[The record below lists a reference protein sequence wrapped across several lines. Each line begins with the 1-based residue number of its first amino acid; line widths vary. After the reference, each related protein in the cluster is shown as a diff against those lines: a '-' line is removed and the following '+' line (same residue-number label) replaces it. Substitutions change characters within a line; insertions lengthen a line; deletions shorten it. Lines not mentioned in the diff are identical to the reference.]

1 MRNTRQGLSNRLKT
15 SLLCLATLFLLAL
28 MPTIGWAQ
36 RETRDVSTPKQFSD
50 ALALEGNVTINIT
63 ADFTLNN
70 GHTATKP
77 NANPIDYNSVYLV
90 AAGKKTIKGGYKTIT
105 RGDYQNN
112 SIVLDQG
119 AYLYIEN
126 LTLDGA
132 EKENYASMISVPKT
146 IKKTIN
152 GVQREIA
159 VNARLE
165 MLNCT
170 IKNCRLKTISPTQLD
185 TFTNGQL
192 SGLTNYQYTFAA
204 VSHNGGAGIHFAP
217 GADPSGN
224 ADNKIILTNCVFNG
238 NKTLPC
244 DPNPINLENGAALT
258 LSGQYARGGTI
269 NNCTFTYNEV
279 RYCGGAIWF
288 GPDLQN
294 NSNCQFTFS
303 GTTRVQNNKCENEI
317 NTITSLGGGIAMES
331 GRVVFTGDVTISDNT
346 ADIGGGI
353 CQSEG
358 YLGITTVGNNPSQT
372 IKIEDN
378 TANVVT
384 GSNLNSGD
392 GGGGGIIVKGGET
405 YFTGTETNRIQILR
419 NKAPNGNGGGI
430 YFFRGK
436 PRFTYCNIGS
446 WGNGNYAAKRGGGIY
461 LGNNQNAF
469 YARFTNC
476 NIEHNYTTSN
486 DVDSEGGGVFNAGA
500 LSNNSTNT
508 FTKCN
513 IHHNGY
519 NGSYITKKG
528 GGLYLKGST
537 ELDSCT
543 IRYNKASDD
552 GGGLYMEDNFAKL
565 KNECHVNNNTANQG
579 GGIYYKN
586 GSFENSNYVYDNT
599 ATTYGGGVFVEVLG
613 DRTIDGLVIGSDH
626 EAESRGN
633 KAQQGGGVY
642 TYSQN
647 NTNYRLT
654 IEACKIV
661 HNQKQ
666 SDDSDITSGGGL
678 CMANESVTFAS
689 YSHTVELT
697 GGTLIDHNMAV
708 NGGGVYLT
716 NIGTL
721 TLELTNATLSNN
733 EATTGNGGGIYNN
746 QTVTSEGASYV
757 SINSNKALNGHGGGV
772 YTGATTNLGGNTT
785 FENNTANDGSG
796 GGLYAFSGAT
806 TNFLSG
812 EIRFIGNTAA
822 KKGGGFNNQG
832 TVTQEDGCT
841 LTFDN
846 NSANIDGGGVHH
858 SGESLTLTATFTN
871 NTATT
876 GNGGGI
882 YTEKTCTLTNCTI
895 GEANKPNKAPN
906 GNGGGIYMNGEE
918 LTING
923 GSVSYNTASNNGGG
937 IYLEQ
942 KNTFV
947 NNNCRIQNN
956 VASNNG
962 GGIYVQQKIDGI
974 KQGDYKFSALTVIRP
989 NNDTIGTLDTDW
1001 GNIISTSTG
1010 EDLAVNVFILER
1022 PNGFSSDVGEQIF
1035 YEEGIDDDAYLTV
1048 GVGYTKTTYFQVYCE
1063 KVEGSSEWYSN
1074 GCKFIL
1080 RFKQTDGGVDYYLD
1094 LECGI
1099 TYYDNGNFY
1108 EYMGSLVIPAATNP
1122 LPAIL
1127 TLNGSTVGGEAGGNE
1142 ATNGSGG
1149 GIYIGKDATANLT
1162 GSNVQSNTA
1171 GNFGGGVYI
1180 STYATMEVEGAVKVE
1195 GNTTGREPGTGTGQY
1210 PYLKDSKEDDVCLQT
1225 IRKLSSKGEVITHDM
1240 GKIKLTGSITNSRI
1254 GITEEEIAQYDADLR
1269 NREALG
1275 NYLRQFTIDYGDS
1288 EHGELDMSKLFFSN
1302 DNEFVVIKLDD
1313 DDGDYATSTGKLEV
1327 TLGMPT
1333 IEYWYVAGIVDDN
1346 GDTWGDDGNDGRY
1359 PNRPCRTLTGPDG
1372 VFARGYNPDD
1382 PNHLIFV
1389 VRAISIDEEAKVRT
1403 LDNDIVV
1410 IRYPQGDTYN
1420 KDWFGTSTNVIPN
1433 ASGSREIV
1441 LNRYPGGHKLS
1452 NGENDTDDDGS
1463 VPTPAISSPGPNKG
1477 PIVQM
1482 NAEKAAVLYNI
1493 TLDGLKGCSGVTDPI
1508 YNPNFAAIFK
1518 PTSAAL
1524 AVESTAISKA
1534 KTGIISLSEGCKVQ
1548 NNNNTEGSNNV
1559 GSSGREQRPGGGVYV
1574 AGKLNCINNGF
1585 TFIQENNSKLDGG
1598 GVYVDKDGIA
1608 DMLASA
1614 VLKNHSDQNG
1624 GGIYIANLGKA
1635 KFDGTFI
1642 GNPDDETKGNTA
1654 GGKGGGVY
1662 KLGSLEVK
1670 GNYTNTFVV
1679 GNKAGSPLAQN
1690 NVHIP
1695 ADSDDDDMI
1704 LITGNLGCGSLIGV
1718 TKTKDWSSDDP
1729 DYGIDGEHEYE
1740 NDGNFNEVRTPI
1752 AKANV
1757 ANQSDDWVRDA
1768 DRRRVFFDDT
1778 EHYGVWRLRYNS
1790 TADLCYDENNQ
1801 TITEEYKVYSYD
1813 DYRLYFIETWRSF
1826 ANASGLNLS
1835 GSDYLVSS
1843 PEGLAYLAKQVNSG
1857 TDYYLGKTIVQTKD
1871 FDLKAHYWEPI
1882 GLQYSTC
1889 PYNDGDPYIEEYHP
1903 FSGNYDGQGHLIQNA
1918 FSILPVHGMGLF
1930 GVTGARWYQRND
1942 LHLATQPGSYIKN
1955 TFVINHNFVITC
1967 PNKTYSGGIVG
1978 LCGTDLIDRC
1988 EAHGELNSYEWGDN
2002 DSGDGIRY
2010 VGGLAGYITDVDNQA
2025 SEASITNSFS
2035 VNSFKTGANLDYDDF
2050 KFGGLCGMGF
2060 GKIENCYVKSAYPCT
2075 FGRDNDN
2082 RYGALLYG
2090 NTNTANPVTL
2100 TNCYVIDSDTK
2111 YMVLNGTAV
2120 GMTYCYAPDTDQYKE
2135 YNGGTELGT
2144 STTPNGNF
2152 NYHYSP
2158 TIGAD
2163 QLGYMYADNLVSGGE
2178 FEGKPLFEALTMRAE
2193 VLNGNDAT
2201 TAESAPGYRT
2211 YDRWARPALAY
2222 YVDNN
2227 GTVEIEKP
2235 INGDLPVLMM
2245 NNYSD
2250 GTNGSVGRG
2259 GFTALS
2265 TITEPEV
2272 FGFEGGPE
2280 SHPAY
2285 LIGDGYVLQY
2295 SGPKR
2300 DYSEYNNDPY
2310 YNDSEIDG
2318 MIARS
2323 LPGSLFKGPLDCH
2336 FIYGDVSKAPSLG
2349 ISANR
2354 ISIYEHAA
2362 ITEAGT
2368 LGSFDMTHVSI
2379 TFDNSGTNSAVSTDG
2394 MNYLGAQELKR
2405 DWHLLST
2412 PLLDASTG
2420 FNYYLADGTTNT
2432 NVASGWA
2439 SGDNGLYANN
2449 PWQNGGTAEPG
2460 SHGGTEFKWLGNAD
2474 NNGLK
2479 RYWMTGWT
2487 GSQSVKSGGYVSAE
2501 GFYSW
2506 TDGYFPSTFDA
2517 HLHVFG
2523 QGTINETD
2531 ENPGAT
2537 DNTNA
2542 RYPYGMDFYSWFEPQ
2557 YHYINFKRNGPNH
2570 WYSDEPHVH
2579 LDYTSE
2585 KATNNSGDN
2594 FFDENVNEE
2603 RLLTGKGY
2611 FASIAEKTLLQSSG
2625 QLGGEYTPT
2634 GGDDDGVKVYRV
2646 GVANWGLI
2654 VDEAEV
2660 PIEPVD
2666 PPVRFNNTPLDDNE
2680 KGKTR
2685 SNEVVYYQN
2694 SIFDDLDEKREA
2706 GYLDLTYLHNLKDS
2720 NSNDL
2725 SGLYLVS
2732 YVDYYWANAQVEI
2745 NMNSDFWAY
2754 YYNDNSD
2761 CFVYDVTNM
2770 NPGQDAYFGP
2780 EINYY
2785 DPVADF
2791 VMSLFPN
2798 NGFQPGGNYL
2808 EYVPSYSFTSGN
2820 KEIDL
2825 YQIFDNHSPI
2835 TVTHTTDDNQE
2846 ITGNLYAGK
2855 IADWNCHGWEQDSY
2869 LDEYISY
2876 PLHLFV
2882 VNDPNPSGSKQSETE
2897 TRDYTPFTKEIS
2909 VTHTKDAKLC
2919 NGWNL
2924 VGNPFHAYL
2933 DFETF
2938 QGENN
2943 SIENYY
2949 IVYNAD
2955 GFGDTNNNYGDG
2967 FSYYVAGGS
2976 ENGAYASQYLHPHQG
2991 FFVNVKAPQ
3000 DDKATPPALNFS
3012 EEHTV
3017 LRSAIGTS
3025 GSYRGEER
3033 HAYPLVNLF
3042 LKSDKGCSDV
3052 CVVELNRPEWGG
3064 ATKLRD
3070 MYTGNGLFYAFH
3082 DNKNYAALFAAPDAE
3097 RIPLKFEPKDTA
3109 GDTYTLSW
3117 NTANG
3122 EFSKLILVDNLTGVQ
3137 YDMLRNSSYSFSGKK
3152 GDYYSRFYITF
3163 DVTGIEEE
3171 EEEDDDTTGTA
3182 STSFAFF
3189 DGSEWVVTN
3198 SSHGTAQLDFIDLQ
3212 GRVLHSATLAEGQA
3226 RIGLPDVAKGMY
3238 LLRLNS
3244 NNGTKV
3250 QKIIV
3255 K

>member
-1 MRNTRQGLSNRLKT
+1 
-15 SLLCLATLFLLAL
+15 
-28 MPTIGWAQ
+28 
-36 RETRDVSTPKQFSD
+36 
-50 ALALEGNVTINIT
+50 
-63 ADFTLNN
+63 
-70 GHTATKP
+70 
-77 NANPIDYNSVYLV
+77 
-90 AAGKKTIKGGYKTIT
+90 
-105 RGDYQNN
+105 
-112 SIVLDQG
+112 
-119 AYLYIEN
+119 
-126 LTLDGA
+126 
-132 EKENYASMISVPKT
+132 
-146 IKKTIN
+146 
-152 GVQREIA
+152 
-159 VNARLE
+159 
-165 MLNCT
+165 
-170 IKNCRLKTISPTQLD
+170 
-185 TFTNGQL
+185 
-192 SGLTNYQYTFAA
+192 
-204 VSHNGGAGIHFAP
+204 
-217 GADPSGN
+217 
-224 ADNKIILTNCVFNG
+224 
-238 NKTLPC
+238 
-244 DPNPINLENGAALT
+244 
-258 LSGQYARGGTI
+258 
-269 NNCTFTYNEV
+269 
-279 RYCGGAIWF
+279 
-288 GPDLQN
+288 
-294 NSNCQFTFS
+294 
-303 GTTRVQNNKCENEI
+303 
-317 NTITSLGGGIAMES
+317 
-331 GRVVFTGDVTISDNT
+331 
-346 ADIGGGI
+346 
-353 CQSEG
+353 
-358 YLGITTVGNNPSQT
+358 
-372 IKIEDN
+372 
-378 TANVVT
+378 
-384 GSNLNSGD
+384 
-392 GGGGGIIVKGGET
+392 
-405 YFTGTETNRIQILR
+405 
-419 NKAPNGNGGGI
+419 
-430 YFFRGK
+430 
-436 PRFTYCNIGS
+436 
-446 WGNGNYAAKRGGGIY
+446 
-461 LGNNQNAF
+461 
-469 YARFTNC
+469 
-476 NIEHNYTTSN
+476 
-486 DVDSEGGGVFNAGA
+486 
-500 LSNNSTNT
+500 
-508 FTKCN
+508 
-513 IHHNGY
+513 
-519 NGSYITKKG
+519 
-528 GGLYLKGST
+528 
-537 ELDSCT
+537 
-543 IRYNKASDD
+543 
-552 GGGLYMEDNFAKL
+552 MEDSFAKL

-586 GSFENSNYVYDNT
+586 GSFENTNYVYNNT
-599 ATTYGGGVFVEVLG
+599 ATTYGGGVFVEVSG
-613 DRTIDGLVIGSDH
+613 NRTIDGLVIGSDVP
-626 EAESRGN
+626 AANVAKGN

-642 TYSQN
+642 TYSKSEQN
-647 NTNYRLT
+647 PRLT
-654 IEACKIV
+654 INGCKIV
-661 HNQKQ
+661 YNQKQ
-666 SDDSDITSGGGL
+666 SNDTDTITSGGGL
-678 CMANESVTFAS
+678 CMANENSSIFS
-689 YSHTVELT
+689 HSHTVELT

-716 NIGTL
+716 NVGTL
-721 TLELTNATLSNN
+721 TLKLTNATLSNN
-733 EATTGNGGGIYNN
+733 EAYQGGGIYNN
-746 QTVTSEGASYV
+746 KTVTSEGASYV
-757 SINSNKALNGHGGGV
+757 SINSNKALNDHGGGV
-772 YTGATTNLGGNTT
+772 FVMTGATTNLGGNTT
-785 FENNTANDGSG
+785 FENNRANVGSG

-822 KKGGGFNNQG
+822 KKGGGFSNQG

-846 NSANIDGGGVHH
+846 NSANLDGGGVHH

-882 YTEKTCTLTNCTI
+882 YTAKTCTLTNCTI
-895 GEANKPNKAPN
+895 GEAGKPNKAPN

-923 GSVSYNTASNNGGG
+923 GSVSYNTATNNGGG
-937 IYLEQ
+937 IYLERN
-942 KNTFV
+942 NTFV
-947 NNNCRIQNN
+947 NNNCLIQNN
-956 VASNNG
+956 VATNNG
-962 GGIYVQQKIDGI
+962 GGIYVQGEVAE
-974 KQGDYKFSALTVIRP
+974 GLEPGNYKFSTFTVLGP
-989 NNDTIGTLDTDW
+989 GNDTVCWVKHL
-1001 GNIISTSTG
+1001 GNNNFINNLPEYVEIVHIQHYQYSRYISLF
-1010 EDLAVNVFILER
+1010 EKD
-1022 PNGFSSDVGEQIF
+1022 
-1035 YEEGIDDDAYLTV
+1035 
-1048 GVGYTKTTYFQVYCE
+1048 FQ
-1063 KVEGSSEWYSN
+1063 SSESPSIEYINVPDTELNRFSIDVSLNPWPDNLNWDDGYH
-1074 GCKFIL
+1074 KFIA
-1080 RFKQTDGGVDYYLD
+1080 RFINTSSQYDDYFELGGEVFYDEELQ
-1094 LECGI
+1094 
-1099 TYYDNGNFY
+1099 TYYYYKDP
-1108 EYMGSLVIPAATNP
+1108 EPIAAPTVP
-1122 LPAIL
+1122 PAIL
-1127 TLNGSTVGGEAGGNE
+1127 TLNGSTVGGAGKG
-1142 ATNGSGG
+1142 
-1149 GIYIGKDATANLT
+1149 
-1162 GSNVQSNTA
+1162 NTA

-1180 STYATMEVEGAVKVE
+1180 STNATMEVEGAVKVE

-1210 PYLKDSKEDDVCLQT
+1210 PYLKENQEDDVCLQT
-1225 IRKLSSKGEVITHDM
+1225 IKKLSSKGDVITHDK
-1240 GKIKLTGSITNSRI
+1240 GKIKLNDAITGSWI
-1254 GITEEEIAQYDADLR
+1254 GITEEEIATVTDNTNVRLH
-1269 NREALG
+1269 NEEG
-1275 NYLRQFTIDYGDS
+1275 NYYRQFTIAYGDNHV
-1288 EHGELDMSKLFFSN
+1288 EQEDVRKFFFSN
-1302 DNEFVVIKLDD
+1302 DKVFAVIKLPAH
-1313 DDGDYATSTGKLEV
+1313 GGSYQTSTERLEV
-1327 TLGMPT
+1327 TLGMPE

-1346 GDTWGDDGNDGRY
+1346 GDTWGDDDRNDGRH
-1359 PNRPCRTLTGPDG
+1359 PDEPCRTLTGPRG

-1389 VRAISIDEEAKVRT
+1389 VRSISIDEEAKVRT
-1403 LDNDIVV
+1403 LDNNTVV
-1410 IRYPQGDTYN
+1410 IRYPEGDTYN
-1420 KDWFGTSTNVIPN
+1420 KDWFGTSANVIPN

-1441 LNRYPGGHKLS
+1441 LNRYPGGHELS
-1452 NGENDTDDDGS
+1452 NGENDTHDNAS
-1463 VPTPAISSPGPNKG
+1463 VTPTIPSPGPNKG

-1508 YNPNFAAIFK
+1508 YNQNVAATFS

-1524 AVESTAISKA
+1524 AVDSVAIGRA
-1534 KTGIISLSEGCKVQ
+1534 KTGTISLSEGCKVQ
-1548 NNNNTEGSNNV
+1548 NNNNTKGSNNV
-1559 GSSGREQRPGGGVYV
+1559 NSGREQRPGGGVYV
-1574 AGKLNCINNGF
+1574 AGNLKCIDNGF

-1608 DMLASA
+1608 DMVASA

-1642 GNPDDETKGNTA
+1642 GNPDDETEGNTA
-1654 GGKGGGVY
+1654 DGKGGGVY

-1679 GNKAGSPLAQN
+1679 SNKAGSPLAQN

-1704 LITGNLGCGSLIGV
+1704 LITGNLGCGSSIGV
-1718 TKTKDWSSDDP
+1718 TKTKNWSSDP
-1729 DYGIDGEHEYE
+1729 GYGIDGEHEYE

-1757 ANQSDDWVRDA
+1757 ANQSDKWVRDA

-1790 TADLCYDENNQ
+1790 TADLCINVHDIGN

-1813 DYRLYFIETWRSF
+1813 DYNLYFIETWRSY
-1826 ANASGLNLS
+1826 ANASGLALS

-1889 PYNDGDPYIEEYHP
+1889 PYNDDDPYIEEYHP

-1942 LHLATQPGSYIKN
+1942 FHLATQPGSYIKN

-1967 PNKTYSGGIVG
+1967 PNETYSGGIVG

-2002 DSGDGIRY
+2002 GSGNGLRY

-2035 VNSFKTGANLDYDDF
+2035 VNSFMTGAVLGDNGF
-2050 KFGGLCGMGF
+2050 MFGGLCGKGF

-2075 FGRDNDN
+2075 SGVKAGNK
-2082 RYGALLYG
+2082 YGALLYG
-2090 NTNTANPVTL
+2090 YTNTANPVTL

-2111 YMVLNGTAV
+2111 YMVFNGTSG
-2120 GMTYCYAPDTDQYKE
+2120 GMTYCYAPDTDQYYD
-2135 YNGGTELGT
+2135 YNAGTELGSNT
-2144 STTPNGNF
+2144 NRYYT
-2152 NYHYSP
+2152 P

-2163 QLGYMYADNLVSGGE
+2163 QLGYMYADNFVKGGDYDK
-2178 FEGKPLFEALTMRAE
+2178 KPLFEALTMRAE

-2211 YDRWARPALAY
+2211 YDRWARPALAHY
-2222 YVDNN
+2222 EMFMDISYNDSIGIVR
-2227 GTVEIEKP
+2227 P

-2245 NNYSD
+2245 NNYGD

-2265 TITEPEV
+2265 TVTEPEV
-2272 FGFEGGPE
+2272 PDIEGEPE
-2280 SHPAY
+2280 PHPAY

-2323 LPGSLFKGPLDCH
+2323 RPGPLSTLDCH

-2368 LGSFDMTHVSI
+2368 LGSFGMTHVSI

-2394 MNYLGAQELKR
+2394 INYLGAQELKR

-2487 GSQSVKSGGYVSAE
+2487 GSQSVTSGGYVANLA
-2501 GFYSW
+2501 SW

-2517 HLHVFG
+2517 TLHVFG

-2542 RYPYGMDFYSWFEPQ
+2542 RYPYGMDFYSWYEPQ

-2570 WYSDEPHVH
+2570 WHSDEPHVH

-2585 KATNNSGDN
+2585 KATNNSGDDY
-2594 FFDENVNEE
+2594 FDENVNEE

-2625 QLGGEYTPT
+2625 ALGGEYTPPTPT
-2634 GGDDDGVKVYRV
+2634 GVTAYRV
-2646 GVANWGLI
+2646 GVVNWAPGF
-2654 VDEAEV
+2654 EV
-2660 PIEPVD
+2660 WKGDKTISENKD
-2666 PPVRFNNTPLDDNE
+2666 DIYNIDNE
-2680 KGKTR
+2680 HYHENAIFSKLDVQKENDYFGI
-2685 SNEVVYYQN
+2685 SY
-2694 SIFDDLDEKREA
+2694 FDDLTINSLYNMYN
-2706 GYLDLTYLHNLKDS
+2706 GYFDFSYDGLLVGADQWMISTWHFDDDYTEDDFFTTYSTL
-2720 NSNDL
+2720 NDL
-2725 SGLYLVS
+2725 SDLQQNAATVQVEDPTSIIYGMMALVGDENCISFASSPKYAINNGSTVLYMLSNNENNNPISASHAGNTGYLYGEIINNGKFGDKNSSTLQLYLVT
-2732 YVDYYWANAQVEI
+2732 
-2745 NMNSDFWAY
+2745 
-2754 YYNDNSD
+2754 NDTPS
-2761 CFVYDVTNM
+2761 TKGAPM
-2770 NPGQDAYFGP
+2770 AKSTP
-2780 EINYY
+2780 E
-2785 DPVADF
+2785 
-2791 VMSLFPN
+2791 S
-2798 NGFQPGGNYL
+2798 
-2808 EYVPSYSFTSGN
+2808 
-2820 KEIDL
+2820 
-2825 YQIFDNHSPI
+2825 
-2835 TVTHTTDDNQE
+2835 
-2846 ITGNLYAGK
+2846 
-2855 IADWNCHGWEQDSY
+2855 
-2869 LDEYISY
+2869 
-2876 PLHLFV
+2876 
-2882 VNDPNPSGSKQSETE
+2882 
-2897 TRDYTPFTKEIS
+2897 RDYTPFTKEIS
-2909 VTHTKDAKLC
+2909 VTHTADAKLC

-2955 GFGDTNNNYGDG
+2955 GFGDTDNNYGDG
-2967 FSYYVAGGS
+2967 FSYYVAEGS

-3000 DDKATPPALNFS
+3000 DDKATPLALNFS

-3082 DNKNYAALFAAPDAE
+3082 DNKNYAALFATPDAE

-3198 SSHGTAQLDFIDLQ
+3198 SSHGPAQLDLIDLQ

>member
-1 MRNTRQGLSNRLKT
+1 MQLISPSWLCGRNTRRGPSHRLKT
-15 SLLCLATLFLLAL
+15 NHLCIAALFLLAL
-28 MPTIGWAQ
+28 MPSAGWAQ
-36 RETRDVSTPKQFSD
+36 TQYRNVANAKQFSA
-50 ALALEGNVTINIT
+50 ALALSGTVEITITEG
-63 ADFTLNN
+63 FTLDN
-70 GHTATKP
+70 GHTATPEKP
-77 NANPIDYNSVYLV
+77 YNSVYLV

-105 RGDYQNN
+105 RGDYINN
-112 SIVLDQG
+112 SIVLDKG

-126 LTLDGA
+126 LTLDGD
-132 EKENYASMISVPKT
+132 EKENYASMISVPKM

-152 GVQREIA
+152 GVQTEIA
-159 VNARLE
+159 VNAQLE
-165 MLNCT
+165 MVNCT
-170 IKNCRLKTISPTQLD
+170 IQNCRLKTINQTQVNNFAAQQLAYYG
-185 TFTNGQL
+185 FTNPNAY
-192 SGLTNYQYTFAA
+192 TYTFAA

-217 GADPSGN
+217 GETPSGIAN
-224 ADNKIILTNCVFNG
+224 NKITLTNCVFDSNE
-238 NKTLPC
+238 TLPL
-244 DPNPINLENGAALT
+244 PNISINLESGAALT
-258 LSGQYARGGTI
+258 LAGQYARGGTI
-269 NNCTFTYNEV
+269 TNCTFKNNKT
-279 RYCGGAIWF
+279 RYSGGAIWF
-288 GPDLQN
+288 GEDLQN
-294 NSNCQFTFS
+294 NSNYPFTFS
-303 GTTRVQNNKCENEI
+303 VKTIVENNSCENNI
-317 NTITSLGGGIAMES
+317 DTTSSGGGICME
-331 GRVVFTGDVTISDNT
+331 GGYVVFRDEVTISDNT

-353 CQSEG
+353 SQWG
-358 YLGITTVGNNPSQT
+358 GTLNITTVDNKT
-372 IKIEDN
+372 IRIVDN
-378 TANVVT
+378 TANVAPT

-446 WGNGNYAAKRGGGIY
+446 SGNGNYAAKRGGGIY

-486 DVDSEGGGVFNAGA
+486 DVDSKGGGVFNYGT

-513 IHHNGY
+513 IRYNGENE

-528 GGLYLKGST
+528 GGVYLQGST

-697 GGTLIDHNMAV
+697 GGTLIDHNKAV

-716 NIGTL
+716 NNGTL

-772 YTGATTNLGGNTT
+772 YTSATTNLGGNTT
-785 FENNTANDGSG
+785 FENNRANGSG
-796 GGLYAFSGAT
+796 GGLYTLSGAT
-806 TNFLSG
+806 TSFLSG

-822 KKGGGFNNQG
+822 KKGGGIFNFG
-832 TVTQEDGCT
+832 TVTQEDDCT

-846 NSANIDGGGVHH
+846 NSANLDGGGVYHF
-858 SGESLTLTATFTN
+858 GKPLTLTATFTN

-895 GEANKPNKAPN
+895 GEAGKPNKAPN
-906 GNGGGIYMNGEE
+906 GNGGGIYMNCEE

-923 GSVSYNTASNNGGG
+923 GSVSHNTASNNGGG
-937 IYLEQ
+937 IYLERN
-942 KNTFV
+942 NTFV

-956 VASNNG
+956 VATNNG
-962 GGIYVQQKIDGI
+962 GGIYVQADKAEGLKEGNYSINAFTLLD
-974 KQGDYKFSALTVIRP
+974 LTT
-989 NNDTIGTLDTDW
+989 NDTVGWINRQEGQQSNNLIVDGGHVREVQIW
-1001 GNIISTSTG
+1001 GNNITYYQYPDSWGGHSSQEISVPQISELRNFG
-1010 EDLAVNVFILER
+1010 IYLDLKNMEEPPIWNHGNHKFIAR
-1022 PNGFSSDVGEQIF
+1022 F
-1035 YEEGIDDDAYLTV
+1035 
-1048 GVGYTKTTYFQVYCE
+1048 KR
-1063 KVEGSSEWYSN
+1063 EGSDDYFE
-1074 GCKFIL
+1074 L
-1080 RFKQTDGGVDYYLD
+1080 GGIVDYY
-1094 LECGI
+1094 
-1099 TYYDNGNFY
+1099 YYNNPDDPDDWDNGNYYKY
-1108 EYMGSLVIPAATNP
+1108 EVESAPIAAAP
-1122 LPAIL
+1122 PAIL
-1127 TLNGSTVGGEAGGNE
+1127 TLNGSTVGGAGMG
-1142 ATNGSGG
+1142 
-1149 GIYIGKDATANLT
+1149 
-1162 GSNVQSNTA
+1162 NTA

-1225 IRKLSSKGEVITHDM
+1225 IKKLSSKGEVITHDK
-1240 GKIKLTGSITNSRI
+1240 GKIKLIGSITNSRI

-1275 NYLRQFTIDYGDS
+1275 NYLRQFTIDYGYS
-1288 EHGELDMSKLFFSN
+1288 EHGELDMRKLFFSN

-1327 TLGMPT
+1327 TLGIPGIT
-1333 IEYWYVAGIVDDN
+1333 YWYVAGIVDDDNN
-1346 GDTWGDDGNDGRY
+1346 GNGYRWGNDDNSGLA
-1359 PNRPCRTLTGPDG
+1359 PDEPCRTLTGPNG
-1372 VFARGYNPDD
+1372 VFARGYDPTD
-1382 PNHLIFV
+1382 PNHYIYV
-1389 VRAISIDEEAKVRT
+1389 VRAISIEQEAQVRALGNNT
-1403 LDNDIVV
+1403 VV
-1410 IRYPQGDTYN
+1410 IRYPQGNTYN
-1420 KDWFGTSTNVIPN
+1420 KEWFQNENNIIPN
-1433 ASGSREIV
+1433 DNDVDSHEII
-1441 LNRYPGGHKLS
+1441 LYRYPGGHKLS
-1452 NGENDTDDDGS
+1452 NEVDIDEGGGS
-1463 VPTPAISSPGPNKG
+1463 PGATLQKGPGPNLG

-1482 NAEKAAVLYNI
+1482 NATNNTFLSHI
-1493 TLDGLKGCSGVTDPI
+1493 TLDGLKDISGVSDVIHSQGNVVT
-1508 YNPNFAAIFK
+1508 FK

-1524 AVESTAISKA
+1524 AVDSVAIGRA
-1534 KTGIISLSEGCKVQ
+1534 KTGTLSLSEGCKVQ

-1559 GSSGREQRPGGGVYV
+1559 GSSGREKRPGGGVYV
-1574 AGKLNCINNGF
+1574 AGNLKCINNGF

-1635 KFDGTFI
+1635 KFDGTYI
-1642 GNPDDETKGNTA
+1642 GNPDDETEGNTA
-1654 GGKGGGVY
+1654 DGNGGGVY
-1662 KLGSLEVK
+1662 KLGSLEAQ
-1670 GNYTNTFVV
+1670 GIYTNTFVV

-1695 ADSDDDDMI
+1695 ANSADTSMI
-1704 LITGNLGCGSLIGV
+1704 VITGNLGCGSLIGV

-1729 DYGIDGEHEYE
+1729 GYGIDGEHEYE

-1752 AKANV
+1752 AKANWWNNSG
-1757 ANQSDDWVRDA
+1757 ADDWVRDA

-1790 TADLCYDENNQ
+1790 KADLCYDESNQ
-1801 TITEEYKVYSYD
+1801 TIAEGDKIYSYD

-1967 PNKTYSGGIVG
+1967 PNETYSGGIVG

-2002 DSGDGIRY
+2002 NSGDGIRY

-2075 FGRDNDN
+2075 SGRKADNK
-2082 RYGALLYG
+2082 YGALLYG

-2111 YMVLNGTAV
+2111 YMVLNGTSV
-2120 GMTYCYAPDTDQYKE
+2120 GMTYCYAPDTDQYIE
-2135 YNGGTELGT
+2135 YNEGTPLGT

-2178 FEGKPLFEALTMRAE
+2178 FGGKPLFEALSIGAE
-2193 VLNGNDAT
+2193 TLNGDDEAT
-2201 TAESAPGYRT
+2201 ENTPGYRT

-2222 YVDNN
+2222 YEMFMDISYNDSIGIVR
-2227 GTVEIEKP
+2227 P

-2245 NNYSD
+2245 NNYGD

-2323 LPGSLFKGPLDCH
+2323 LPGPLSTLDCH
-2336 FIYGDVSKAPSLG
+2336 FIYGDVSKAPTKT

-2420 FNYYLADGTTNT
+2420 FNYQGHNSNT
-2432 NVASGWA
+2432 YVSGQDYSA
-2439 SGDNGLYANN
+2439 EGYFNN
-2449 PWQNGGTAEPG
+2449 PWAGGG
-2460 SHGGTEFKWLGNAD
+2460 SATTPGGTEFGWLGGG
-2474 NNGLK
+2474 NN
-2479 RYWMTGWT
+2479 RYWMTGWSS

-2501 GFYSW
+2501 GFGSW

-2517 HLHVFG
+2517 TLHVFG

-2570 WYSDEPHVH
+2570 WHSDTPHDH
-2579 LDYTSE
+2579 LNYTSE
-2585 KATNNSGDN
+2585 KATNNSGDDP
-2594 FFDENVNEE
+2594 FGINVNEE

-2625 QLGGEYTPT
+2625 ALGGEYTPT

-2660 PIEPVD
+2660 PIEPID
-2666 PPVRFNNTPLDDNE
+2666 PPVRFKNTPLDDNE

-2706 GYLDLTYLHNLKDS
+2706 RYLDLTYLHNLKDS

-2732 YVDYYWANAQVEI
+2732 YVHLYGANAQVKI
-2745 NMNSDFWAY
+2745 TMGPNPDFWT
-2754 YYNDNSD
+2754 YYNTNNGD
-2761 CFVYDVTNM
+2761 FVYDVTSM
-2770 NPGQDAYFGP
+2770 DPGQQAYFETG
-2780 EINYY
+2780 INYY

-2855 IADWNCHGWEQDSY
+2855 ITGWNCHGWEQDSY

-2882 VNDPNPSGSKQSETE
+2882 VDDQTSGSKQSEAE
-2897 TRDYTPFTKEIS
+2897 SRDYTPFEKTIS
-2909 VTHTKDAKLC
+2909 VTHTEDAKLC

-2955 GFGDTNNNYGDG
+2955 GFGDTDNNYGDG
-2967 FSYYVAGGS
+2967 FSYYVAEGS

-3012 EEHTV
+3012 EAHTV

-3052 CVVELNRPEWGG
+3052 CVVEINRPEWGG

-3082 DNKNYAALFAAPDAE
+3082 DNKNYAALFATPDAE

-3198 SSHGTAQLDFIDLQ
+3198 SSHGPAQLDFIDLQ
-3212 GRVLHSATLAEGQA
+3212 GRVLHSTTLAEGQA

-3238 LLRLNS
+3238 LMRLNS

>member
-1 MRNTRQGLSNRLKT
+1 MK
-15 SLLCLATLFLLAL
+15 
-28 MPTIGWAQ
+28 
-36 RETRDVSTPKQFSD
+36 
-50 ALALEGNVTINIT
+50 
-63 ADFTLNN
+63 
-70 GHTATKP
+70 
-77 NANPIDYNSVYLV
+77 
-90 AAGKKTIKGGYKTIT
+90 
-105 RGDYQNN
+105 
-112 SIVLDQG
+112 
-119 AYLYIEN
+119 
-126 LTLDGA
+126 
-132 EKENYASMISVPKT
+132 
-146 IKKTIN
+146 
-152 GVQREIA
+152 
-159 VNARLE
+159 
-165 MLNCT
+165 
-170 IKNCRLKTISPTQLD
+170 
-185 TFTNGQL
+185 
-192 SGLTNYQYTFAA
+192 AA
-204 VSHNGGAGIHFAP
+204 VF
-217 GADPSGN
+217 
-224 ADNKIILTNCVFNG
+224 
-238 NKTLPC
+238 
-244 DPNPINLENGAALT
+244 
-258 LSGQYARGGTI
+258 
-269 NNCTFTYNEV
+269 
-279 RYCGGAIWF
+279 
-288 GPDLQN
+288 
-294 NSNCQFTFS
+294 
-303 GTTRVQNNKCENEI
+303 
-317 NTITSLGGGIAMES
+317 
-331 GRVVFTGDVTISDNT
+331 
-346 ADIGGGI
+346 
-353 CQSEG
+353 
-358 YLGITTVGNNPSQT
+358 
-372 IKIEDN
+372 
-378 TANVVT
+378 
-384 GSNLNSGD
+384 
-392 GGGGGIIVKGGET
+392 
-405 YFTGTETNRIQILR
+405 
-419 NKAPNGNGGGI
+419 
-430 YFFRGK
+430 
-436 PRFTYCNIGS
+436 
-446 WGNGNYAAKRGGGIY
+446 
-461 LGNNQNAF
+461 
-469 YARFTNC
+469 
-476 NIEHNYTTSN
+476 
-486 DVDSEGGGVFNAGA
+486 
-500 LSNNSTNT
+500 
-508 FTKCN
+508 
-513 IHHNGY
+513 NGY

-528 GGLYLKGST
+528 GGVYLKGST

-586 GSFENSNYVYDNT
+586 GSFENTNYVYNNT
-599 ATTYGGGVFVEVLG
+599 ATTYGGGVFVEVSA
-613 DRTIDGLVIGSDH
+613 DRTLSGLVIGSDH
-626 EAESRGN
+626 EAEPRGN

-642 TYSQN
+642 TYSEN

-678 CMANESVTFAS
+678 CMANKDAS
-689 YSHTVELT
+689 SSHTVELT
-697 GGTLIDHNMAV
+697 GGTLIDHNKAV

-716 NIGTL
+716 NNGTL

-772 YTGATTNLGGNTT
+772 YTSATTNLGGNTT
-785 FENNTANDGSG
+785 FENNRANGSG
-796 GGLYAFSGAT
+796 GGLYTLSGAT
-806 TNFLSG
+806 TDFLSG

-822 KKGGGFNNQG
+822 KKGGGIFNFG
-832 TVTQEDGCT
+832 TVTQEDDCT

-846 NSANIDGGGVHH
+846 NSANLDGGGVYHF
-858 SGESLTLTATFTN
+858 GKPLTLTATFTN

-895 GEANKPNKAPN
+895 GEAGKPNKAPN

-937 IYLEQ
+937 IYLERN
-942 KNTFV
+942 NTFV

-956 VASNNG
+956 VATNNG
-962 GGIYVQQKIDGI
+962 GGIYVQADKAEGLKEGNYSINAFTLLD
-974 KQGDYKFSALTVIRP
+974 LTT
-989 NNDTIGTLDTDW
+989 NDTVGWINRQEGQQSNNLIVPGGHVREVQIW
-1001 GNIISTSTG
+1001 GNNITYYQYPDSWGGHSSQEIRVPQISELRNFG
-1010 EDLAVNVFILER
+1010 IYLDLKNMEEPPIWNHGNHKFIAR
-1022 PNGFSSDVGEQIF
+1022 F
-1035 YEEGIDDDAYLTV
+1035 
-1048 GVGYTKTTYFQVYCE
+1048 KR
-1063 KVEGSSEWYSN
+1063 EGSDDYFE
-1074 GCKFIL
+1074 L
-1080 RFKQTDGGVDYYLD
+1080 GGIVDYY
-1094 LECGI
+1094 
-1099 TYYDNGNFY
+1099 YYNNPDDPDDWDNGNYYKY
-1108 EYMGSLVIPAATNP
+1108 EVESAPIAAAP
-1122 LPAIL
+1122 PAIL
-1127 TLNGSTVGGEAGGNE
+1127 TLNGSTVGGAGKG
-1142 ATNGSGG
+1142 
-1149 GIYIGKDATANLT
+1149 
-1162 GSNVQSNTA
+1162 NTA

-1225 IRKLSSKGEVITHDM
+1225 IKKLSSKGEVITHDM
-1240 GKIKLTGSITNSRI
+1240 GKIKLIGSITNSRI

-1275 NYLRQFTIDYGDS
+1275 NYLRQFTIYYGDS
-1288 EHGELDMSKLFFSN
+1288 EHGELDMRKLFFSN

-1313 DDGDYATSTGKLEV
+1313 DDGSYQTSTRMLEV
-1327 TLGMPT
+1327 TLGIPGIT
-1333 IEYWYVAGIVDDN
+1333 YWYVAGIVDDN
-1346 GDTWGDDGNDGRY
+1346 GNIWGNDEDNDGTT
-1359 PNRPCRTLTGPDG
+1359 PDKPCRTLTGPNG
-1372 VFARGYNPDD
+1372 VFARGYDPTD
-1382 PNHLIFV
+1382 PNHYIYV
-1389 VRAISIDEEAKVRT
+1389 VRAISIDQEAQVRT
-1403 LDNDIVV
+1403 LNNDTVV
-1410 IRYPQGDTYN
+1410 IRYPQSTQSNTYN
-1420 KDWFGTSTNVIPN
+1420 DVWFKNENNIIPN
-1433 ASGSREIV
+1433 NVGSHEINSHEII
-1441 LNRYPGGHKLS
+1441 LYRYPGGHKLK
-1452 NGENDTDDDGS
+1452 NNNIDAGGGS
-1463 VPTPAISSPGPNKG
+1463 PNAASQTGPGPNLG

-1482 NAEKAAVLYNI
+1482 NATNNTFLSHI
-1493 TLDGLKGCSGVTDPI
+1493 TLDGLKDISGVSDVIHSQGNVVT
-1508 YNPNFAAIFK
+1508 FS

-1524 AVESTAISKA
+1524 AVDSVAIGRA
-1534 KTGIISLSEGCKVQ
+1534 KTGTISLSEGCKVQ

-1559 GSSGREQRPGGGVYV
+1559 NSGREQRPGGGVYV
-1574 AGKLNCINNGF
+1574 AGNLKCIDNGF

-1608 DMLASA
+1608 DMVASA

-1642 GNPDDETKGNTA
+1642 GNPDDETEGNTA
-1654 GGKGGGVY
+1654 DGKGGGVY

-1679 GNKAGSPLAQN
+1679 SNKAGSPLAQN

-1704 LITGNLGCGSLIGV
+1704 LITGDLGCGSLIGV
-1718 TKTKDWSSDDP
+1718 TKTKDWSSDP
-1729 DYGIDGEHEYE
+1729 GYGIDGEHEYE

-1752 AKANV
+1752 ATADWEDLG
-1757 ANQSDDWVRDA
+1757 ADEWVRNA

-1790 TADLCYDENNQ
+1790 TADLCINVHDIGN

-1813 DYRLYFIETWRSF
+1813 DYRLYFIETWRSYAD
-1826 ANASGLNLS
+1826 ANDLS
-1835 GSDYLVSS
+1835 GNGPKLLVTS

-1857 TDYYLGKTIVQTKD
+1857 TDYYPEKTIVQTKD

-1942 LHLATQPGSYIKN
+1942 FHLATQPGSYIKN

-1967 PNKTYSGGIVG
+1967 PNETYSGGIVG

-2002 DSGDGIRY
+2002 GSGNGLRY

-2035 VNSFKTGANLDYDDF
+2035 VNSFMTGAVLGNDDF
-2050 KFGGLCGMGF
+2050 MFGGLCGMGF

-2075 FGRDNDN
+2075 SGVKADNK
-2082 RYGALLYG
+2082 YGALLYG

-2120 GMTYCYAPDTDQYKE
+2120 GMTYCYAPDTDQYIE
-2135 YNGGTELGT
+2135 YNGGTPLGT
-2144 STTPNGNF
+2144 STTTNSKF

-2178 FEGKPLFEALTMRAE
+2178 FGGKPLFEALSIEAE
-2193 VLNGNDAT
+2193 RLNGDAT
-2201 TAESAPGYRT
+2201 ATENTPGYRT

-2222 YVDNN
+2222 YEMFMDISYNDSIGIVR
-2227 GTVEIEKP
+2227 P

-2245 NNYSD
+2245 NNYGD

-2272 FGFEGGPE
+2272 DGIEGGPE
-2280 SHPAY
+2280 PHPAY

-2300 DYSEYNNDPY
+2300 DYSAYDNNPAN
-2310 YNDSEIDG
+2310 NDSEING

-2323 LPGSLFKGPLDCH
+2323 LPGPLSTLDCH

-2368 LGSFDMTHVSI
+2368 LGSFGMTHVSI

-2394 MNYLGAQELKR
+2394 INYLGAQELKR

-2487 GSQSVKSGGYVSAE
+2487 GSQSVTSGGYVANLA
-2501 GFYSW
+2501 SW

-2517 HLHVFG
+2517 NLHVFG

-2570 WYSDEPHVH
+2570 WHSDTPHVH

-2585 KATNNSGDN
+2585 KATNNSGDDY
-2594 FFDENVNEE
+2594 FDENVNEE

-2654 VDEAEV
+2654 VDEAEPE

-2666 PPVRFNNTPLDDNE
+2666 PPVRFKNTPLDDNE

-2706 GYLDLTYLHNLKDS
+2706 RYLDLTYLHNLKDS

-2732 YVDYYWANAQVEI
+2732 YVHLYGANAQVKI
-2745 NMNSDFWAY
+2745 TMGPNPDFWT
-2754 YYNDNSD
+2754 YYNTNNGD
-2761 CFVYDVTNM
+2761 FVYDVTSM
-2770 NPGQDAYFGP
+2770 DPGQEAYFETG
-2780 EINYY
+2780 ILYN

-2855 IADWNCHGWEQDSY
+2855 ITGWNCHGWEQDSY
-2869 LDEYISY
+2869 LDEYSSY

-2882 VNDPNPSGSKQSETE
+2882 VNDPNPSGSKQSEAE
-2897 TRDYTPFTKEIS
+2897 SRDYTPFEKTIS

-2955 GFGDTNNNYGDG
+2955 GFGDTDNNYGDG
-2967 FSYYVAGGS
+2967 FSYYVAEGS

-3082 DNKNYAALFAAPDAE
+3082 DNKNYAALFATPDAE

-3212 GRVLHSATLAEGQA
+3212 GRVLHSTTLAEGQA

-3238 LLRLNS
+3238 LMRLNS

>member
-1 MRNTRQGLSNRLKT
+1 MQ
-15 SLLCLATLFLLAL
+15 
-28 MPTIGWAQ
+28 
-36 RETRDVSTPKQFSD
+36 
-50 ALALEGNVTINIT
+50 
-63 ADFTLNN
+63 
-70 GHTATKP
+70 
-77 NANPIDYNSVYLV
+77 
-90 AAGKKTIKGGYKTIT
+90 
-105 RGDYQNN
+105 
-112 SIVLDQG
+112 
-119 AYLYIEN
+119 
-126 LTLDGA
+126 
-132 EKENYASMISVPKT
+132 
-146 IKKTIN
+146 
-152 GVQREIA
+152 
-159 VNARLE
+159 
-165 MLNCT
+165 
-170 IKNCRLKTISPTQLD
+170 
-185 TFTNGQL
+185 
-192 SGLTNYQYTFAA
+192 
-204 VSHNGGAGIHFAP
+204 
-217 GADPSGN
+217 
-224 ADNKIILTNCVFNG
+224 
-238 NKTLPC
+238 
-244 DPNPINLENGAALT
+244 
-258 LSGQYARGGTI
+258 
-269 NNCTFTYNEV
+269 
-279 RYCGGAIWF
+279 
-288 GPDLQN
+288 
-294 NSNCQFTFS
+294 
-303 GTTRVQNNKCENEI
+303 
-317 NTITSLGGGIAMES
+317 S
-331 GRVVFTGDVTISDNT
+331 GRVVFTEDVTISGNT

-353 CQSEG
+353 CQWGG

-384 GSNLNSGD
+384 GSNLNSGE

-446 WGNGNYAAKRGGGIY
+446 SGNGNYAAKRGGGIY

-476 NIEHNYTTSN
+476 NIEHNYTTGN

-528 GGLYLKGST
+528 GGVYLKGST

-586 GSFENSNYVYDNT
+586 GSFENTNYVYDNT
-599 ATTYGGGVFVEVLG
+599 ATTYGGGVFVEVSA
-613 DRTIDGLVIGSDH
+613 DRTLSGLVIGTNDE
-626 EAESRGN
+626 EAEGIGN

-642 TYSQN
+642 TYSEN

-661 HNQKQ
+661 YNQKQ

-678 CMANESVTFAS
+678 CMANKDAS
-689 YSHTVELT
+689 SSHTVELT
-697 GGTLIDHNMAV
+697 GGTLIDHNKAV

-716 NIGTL
+716 ALHTL
-721 TLELTNATLSNN
+721 TLKLTNTTLSNN
-733 EATTGNGGGIYNN
+733 NATGNGGGIYNSTKN
-746 QTVTSEGASYV
+746 TVTSEGATDVNITRNVAEHGGGVYIDKETT
-757 SINSNKALNGHGGGV
+757 SIAGGIANLGGNTTLNFNEALDGHGGGV
-772 YTGATTNLGGNTT
+772 FVMTGATANLGGNTT
-785 FENNTANDGSG
+785 FENNRANGSG
-796 GGLYAFSGAT
+796 GGLYTLSGAT

-822 KKGGGFNNQG
+822 KKGGGIFNFG
-832 TVTQEDGCT
+832 TVTQEDDCT
-841 LTFDN
+841 LVFDH
-846 NSANIDGGGVHH
+846 NSANLDGGGVYHF
-858 SGESLTLTATFTN
+858 GKPLTLTATFTN

-882 YTEKTCTLTNCTI
+882 YTEKTCTLNNCTI
-895 GEANKPNKAPN
+895 GEAGKPNKAPN
-906 GNGGGIYMNGEE
+906 GNGGGIYMNCEE

-937 IYLEQ
+937 IYLERN
-942 KNTFV
+942 NTFV

-956 VASNNG
+956 VATNNG
-962 GGIYVQQKIDGI
+962 GGIYVQADKAEGLKEGSYSINAFTILD
-974 KQGDYKFSALTVIRP
+974 LTT
-989 NNDTIGTLDTDW
+989 NDTVGWINRQEGQQSNNLIVPGGHVREVQIW
-1001 GNIISTSTG
+1001 GNNITYYQYPDSWGGHSSQEIRVPQISELRNFG
-1010 EDLAVNVFILER
+1010 IYLDLKNMEEPPIWNHGNHKFIAR
-1022 PNGFSSDVGEQIF
+1022 F
-1035 YEEGIDDDAYLTV
+1035 
-1048 GVGYTKTTYFQVYCE
+1048 KR
-1063 KVEGSSEWYSN
+1063 EGSDDYFE
-1074 GCKFIL
+1074 L
-1080 RFKQTDGGVDYYLD
+1080 GGIVDYY
-1094 LECGI
+1094 
-1099 TYYDNGNFY
+1099 YYNNPDDPDDWDNGNYYKY
-1108 EYMGSLVIPAATNP
+1108 EVESAPIAAAP
-1122 LPAIL
+1122 PAIL
-1127 TLNGSTVGGEAGGNE
+1127 TLNGSTVGGAGMG
-1142 ATNGSGG
+1142 
-1149 GIYIGKDATANLT
+1149 
-1162 GSNVQSNTA
+1162 NTA

-1195 GNTTGREPGTGTGQY
+1195 GNTTRREPGTGTGQY

-1225 IRKLSSKGEVITHDM
+1225 IRKLSSKGEVITHDK
-1240 GKIKLTGSITNSRI
+1240 GKIKLIGSITNSRI

-1288 EHGELDMSKLFFSN
+1288 EHGELDMRKLFFSN

-1313 DDGDYATSTGKLEV
+1313 DDGSYQTSTRMLEV
-1327 TLGMPT
+1327 TLGIPGIT
-1333 IEYWYVAGIVDDN
+1333 YWYVAGIVDDN
-1346 GDTWGDDGNDGRY
+1346 GNIWGNDEDNDGTT
-1359 PNRPCRTLTGPDG
+1359 PDKPCRTLTGPNG
-1372 VFARGYNPDD
+1372 VFARGYDPTD
-1382 PNHLIFV
+1382 PNHYIYV
-1389 VRAISIDEEAKVRT
+1389 VRAISIDQEAQVRT
-1403 LDNDIVV
+1403 LNNDTVV
-1410 IRYPQGDTYN
+1410 IRYPQSTQSNTYN
-1420 KDWFGTSTNVIPN
+1420 DVWFKNENNIIPN
-1433 ASGSREIV
+1433 NVGSHEINSHEII
-1441 LNRYPGGHKLS
+1441 LYRYPGGHKLK
-1452 NGENDTDDDGS
+1452 NNNIDAGGGS
-1463 VPTPAISSPGPNKG
+1463 PNAASQTGPGPNLG

-1482 NAEKAAVLYNI
+1482 NATNNTFLSHI
-1493 TLDGLKGCSGVTDPI
+1493 TLDGLKDISGVSDVIHSQGNVVT
-1508 YNPNFAAIFK
+1508 FK

-1524 AVESTAISKA
+1524 AVDSVAIGRA
-1534 KTGIISLSEGCKVQ
+1534 KTGALSLSEGCKVQ
-1548 NNNNTEGSNNV
+1548 GNNNTDGSNNV
-1559 GSSGREQRPGGGVYV
+1559 NSGREKRPGGGVYV

-1642 GNPDDETKGNTA
+1642 GNPDDETEGNTA
-1654 GGKGGGVY
+1654 GGNGGGVY

-1670 GNYTNTFVV
+1670 GIYTNTFVV

-1695 ADSDDDDMI
+1695 ADSDDENMI
-1704 LITGNLGCGSLIGV
+1704 LITGDLGCGSLIGA

-1729 DYGIDGEHEYE
+1729 GYGIDGEHEYE

-1757 ANQSDDWVRDA
+1757 TNQSHVWVRDA
-1768 DRRRVFFDDT
+1768 DQRRVFFDDT
-1778 EHYGVWRLRYNS
+1778 EHYGVWRLRYNYK
-1790 TADLCYDENNQ
+1790 ANDQLCLGALDLQGYIDDLSDAE
-1801 TITEEYKVYSYD
+1801 KDYSYD

-1826 ANASGLNLS
+1826 ANASGLDLS

-1889 PYNDGDPYIEEYHP
+1889 PYNEGDPYIEEYHP

-1918 FSILPVHGMGLF
+1918 FSILPVHGLGLF

-2075 FGRDNDN
+2075 SGVKAGNK
-2082 RYGALLYG
+2082 YGALLYG

-2120 GMTYCYAPDTDQYKE
+2120 GMTYCYAPDTDQY
-2135 YNGGTELGT
+2135 YYAGAGTNANSELGT
-2144 STTPNGNF
+2144 GT
-2152 NYHYSP
+2152 NYYYTP

-2163 QLGYMYADNLVSGGE
+2163 QLGYMYADNLVISSDDFG
-2178 FEGKPLFEALTMRAE
+2178 GKPLFEALTMRAE

-2222 YVDNN
+2222 YEMFMDISYNDSIGIVR
-2227 GTVEIEKP
+2227 P

-2245 NNYSD
+2245 NNYGD

-2272 FGFEGGPE
+2272 PDIEGEPE
-2280 SHPAY
+2280 PHPAY

-2300 DYSEYNNDPY
+2300 DYSEYNNNPAN
-2310 YNDSEIDG
+2310 NDSEING
-2318 MIARS
+2318 MIERS
-2323 LPGSLFKGPLDCH
+2323 HTGSLSNNSSLDCH

-2368 LGSFDMTHVSI
+2368 LGSFGMTHVSI

-2420 FNYYLADGTTNT
+2420 FNYQGHNSNT
-2432 NVASGWA
+2432 YVSGQDYSA
-2439 SGDNGLYANN
+2439 EGYFNN
-2449 PWQNGGTAEPG
+2449 PWAGGG
-2460 SHGGTEFKWLGNAD
+2460 SATTPGGTEFGWLGGG
-2474 NNGLK
+2474 NN
-2479 RYWMTGWT
+2479 RYWMTGWSS
-2487 GSQSVKSGGYVSAE
+2487 GSQSVKLGGYVSAE
-2501 GFYSW
+2501 GFGSW

-2517 HLHVFG
+2517 KLHVFG

-2542 RYPYGMDFYSWFEPQ
+2542 RYPYGMDFYSWYEPQ

-2570 WYSDEPHVH
+2570 WHSDKPHVH

-2634 GGDDDGVKVYRV
+2634 GGDDDGIKVYRV
-2646 GVANWGLI
+2646 GIINFGYQPPGKKESWGKGLQS
-2654 VDEAEV
+2654 DKSSAG
-2660 PIEPVD
+2660 PVVNYVESD
-2666 PPVRFNNTPLDDNE
+2666 VF
-2680 KGKTR
+2680 
-2685 SNEVVYYQN
+2685 
-2694 SIFDDLDEKREA
+2694 SIFDGQYQNYAYDQYGPYYGGVTYFEDLTIMDEITYYGNSYSNTDVSGCWHYKFWDHCAKWDCDEGFLTAFEAGTWTAEISGYDEKAMTVFEGLKIE
-2706 GYLDLTYLHNLKDS
+2706 GYKDS
-2720 NSNDL
+2720 EPSYTCESNSGRNITLYKWYYNGDL
-2725 SGLYLVS
+2725 IDCQHAGQTGVLYVG
-2732 YVDYYWANAQVEI
+2732 VFEGWANYAV
-2745 NMNSDFWAY
+2745 
-2754 YYNDNSD
+2754 DN
-2761 CFVYDVTNM
+2761 
-2770 NPGQDAYFGP
+2770 
-2780 EINYY
+2780 
-2785 DPVADF
+2785 
-2791 VMSLFPN
+2791 
-2798 NGFQPGGNYL
+2798 
-2808 EYVPSYSFTSGN
+2808 
-2820 KEIDL
+2820 
-2825 YQIFDNHSPI
+2825 
-2835 TVTHTTDDNQE
+2835 
-2846 ITGNLYAGK
+2846 
-2855 IADWNCHGWEQDSY
+2855 
-2869 LDEYISY
+2869 DEYA
-2876 PLHLFV
+2876 PLQLFMV
-2882 VNDPNPSGSKQSETE
+2882 VEPSSKDAPMAKSEAE
-2897 TRDYTPFTKEIS
+2897 SRAYEPFTKEIS
-2909 VTHTKDAKLC
+2909 VTHTEDAKLC

-2938 QGENN
+2938 QGNNN

-2955 GFGDTNNNYGDG
+2955 GFGDTDNNYGDG
-2967 FSYYVAGGS
+2967 FSYYVAEGS

-3033 HAYPLVNLF
+3033 HTYPLVNLF

-3097 RIPLKFEPKDTA
+3097 RIPLKFEPKDEA

-3122 EFSKLILVDNLTGVQ
+3122 EFNKLILVDNLTGVQ

-3152 GDYYSRFYITF
+3152 GDYWSRFYITF

-3171 EEEDDDTTGTA
+3171 EEEDDDTTDTA

-3198 SSHGTAQLDFIDLQ
+3198 SSHGTAQLDLIDLQ

-3238 LLRLNS
+3238 LMRLNS

>member
-1 MRNTRQGLSNRLKT
+1 MQHFSLFRPAMRNTRQGLSNRLKT
-15 SLLCLATLFLLAL
+15 NLLCLAALFLFGLA
-28 MPTIGWAQ
+28 PRAGWAQ
-36 RETRDVSTPKQFSD
+36 TRVAVSTPQEFSA
-50 ALALEGNVTINIT
+50 ALASPGTVEITIT
-63 ADFTLNN
+63 QGFTLDN
-70 GHTATKP
+70 GHIATSSSQSKP
-77 NANPIDYNSVYLV
+77 YNSVYLV

-105 RGDYQNN
+105 RGNYKNN
-112 SIVLDQG
+112 SIVLDKG

-126 LTLDGA
+126 LTFDGMGV
-132 EKENYASMISVPKT
+132 ENYASMISVPKT
-146 IKKTIN
+146 IKKMIN
-152 GVQREIA
+152 GVQSEIA

-170 IKNCRLKTISPTQLD
+170 IKNCRLKTISPTQVD
-185 TFTNGQL
+185 SFTAQQL
-192 SGLTNYQYTFAA
+192 AASGLTNAYTYTFAA

-217 GADPSGN
+217 GADPSGIAN
-224 ADNKIILTNCVFNG
+224 NKITLTNCVFNG

-384 GSNLNSGD
+384 GSNLNSGE

-405 YFTGTETNRIQILR
+405 YFTGTETNRIKIIG

-436 PRFTYCNIGS
+436 SDFTYCNIGS
-446 WGNGNYAAKRGGGIY
+446 SDKGNYAAKRGGGIY
-461 LGNNQNAF
+461 LANTENAYLASF
-469 YARFTNC
+469 KNC
-476 NIEHNYTTSN
+476 DIEYNYTTGNNEASQ
-486 DVDSEGGGVFNAGA
+486 GGGVFNYGG
-500 LSNNSTNT
+500 LSNNYANT
-508 FTKCN
+508 FKDCN
-513 IHHNGY
+513 IRHNGY

-528 GGLYLKGST
+528 GGVYLQGST

-565 KNECHVNNNTANQG
+565 SNGCHVNNNTANQG

-586 GSFENSNYVYDNT
+586 GSFENTNYVYNNT

-626 EAESRGN
+626 EAEPRGN

-772 YTGATTNLGGNTT
+772 YVMTGATTNLGGNTT
-785 FENNTANDGSG
+785 FENNTANNVSG
-796 GGLYAFSGAT
+796 GGLYALSGAT

-812 EIRFIGNTAA
+812 EIRFIGNTATGN
-822 KKGGGFNNQG
+822 GGGIFNAG

-841 LTFDN
+841 LTFDHN
-846 NSANIDGGGVHH
+846 IANKDGGGVYHQ
-858 SGESLTLTATFTN
+858 GTPLTLTNAIFKNNEATM
-871 NTATT
+871 
-876 GNGGGI
+876 
-882 YTEKTCTLTNCTI
+882 
-895 GEANKPNKAPN
+895 
-906 GNGGGIYMNGEE
+906 NGGGIYMNGEE
-918 LTING
+918 LTIQG

-947 NNNCRIQNN
+947 NNNCLIQKN
-956 VASNNG
+956 VATNNG
-962 GGIYVQQKIDGI
+962 GGIYIREGKSGVEQPGV
-974 KQGDYKFSALTVIRP
+974 YKFSALTVIRP
-989 NNDTIGTLDTDW
+989 NNDTIGTLQISSGDIITITSPGEVLAEYVEIYADVFQNGNYVEFYSAEYGISDYELPVRAEADW
-1001 GNIISTSTG
+1001 YG
-1010 EDLAVNVFILER
+1010 
-1022 PNGFSSDVGEQIF
+1022 
-1035 YEEGIDDDAYLTV
+1035 
-1048 GVGYTKTTYFQVYCE
+1048 FQVYAGKPE
-1063 KVEGSSEWYSN
+1063 STESIE

-1080 RFKQTDGGVDYYLD
+1080 RFKQDDYYLD
-1094 LECGI
+1094 LECDISIGVD
-1099 TYYDNGNFY
+1099 TQGDYYYFEGQL
-1108 EYMGSLVIPAATNP
+1108 EVPGTAAPPTT
-1122 LPAIL
+1122 L
-1127 TLNGSTVGGEAGGNE
+1127 TLNGSTVGGAGMG
-1142 ATNGSGG
+1142 
-1149 GIYIGKDATANLT
+1149 
-1162 GSNVQSNTA
+1162 NTA

-1180 STYATMEVEGAVKVE
+1180 STNAIMEVEGAVKVE

-1210 PYLKDSKEDDVCLQT
+1210 PYLKENKEDDVCLQT
-1225 IRKLSSKGEVITHDM
+1225 IKKLSSKEVITHDK
-1240 GKIKLTGSITNSRI
+1240 GKIKLTGDITGSKI
-1254 GITEEEIAQYDADLR
+1254 GITEEEIATVTDNTNVRLH
-1269 NREALG
+1269 NEEG
-1275 NYLRQFTIDYGDS
+1275 NYYRQFTIAYGESHVEQEDVR
-1288 EHGELDMSKLFFSN
+1288 KFFFSN
-1302 DNEFVVIKLDD
+1302 DKVFAVIKLPADNST
-1313 DDGDYATSTGKLEV
+1313 YQTSTGELEV

-1346 GDTWGDDGNDGRY
+1346 GKTWGDDAINDGRH
-1359 PNRPCRTLTGPDG
+1359 PDRPCRTLTGPRG

-1389 VRAISIDEEAKVRT
+1389 VRSISIDEEAKVRT
-1403 LDNDIVV
+1403 LDNNTVV
-1410 IRYPQGDTYN
+1410 IRYPEGDTYN
-1420 KDWFGTSTNVIPN
+1420 KDWFGTSANVIPN

-1441 LNRYPGGHKLS
+1441 LNRYPGGHELS
-1452 NGENDTDDDGS
+1452 NGENDTHDNAS
-1463 VPTPAISSPGPNKG
+1463 VTPTIPSPGPNKG

-1508 YNPNFAAIFK
+1508 YNQNVAATFS

-1524 AVESTAISKA
+1524 AVDSVAIGRA
-1534 KTGIISLSEGCKVQ
+1534 KTGTLSLSEGCKVQ
-1548 NNNNTEGSNNV
+1548 GNNNTDGSNNV
-1559 GSSGREQRPGGGVYV
+1559 NSGREKRPGGGVYV

-1642 GNPDDETKGNTA
+1642 GNPDDETEGNTA
-1654 GGKGGGVY
+1654 DGKGGGVY
-1662 KLGSLEVK
+1662 KLGSLEAK

-1695 ADSDDDDMI
+1695 ADSDDENMI

-1729 DYGIDGEHEYE
+1729 DYGIDGEHTYQ

-1752 AKANV
+1752 AKANWESSG
-1757 ANQSDDWVRDA
+1757 ADGWVRNA

-1778 EHYGVWRLRYNS
+1778 EHYGVWRLRYNYK
-1790 TADLCYDENNQ
+1790 ANDQLCLGALDLQGYIDGLSDAEK
-1801 TITEEYKVYSYD
+1801 EYSYD
-1813 DYRLYFIETWRSF
+1813 DYRLYFIETWRSY
-1826 ANASGLNLS
+1826 ANAGGLALS

-1882 GLQYSTC
+1882 GLQFTSCNADDNNYTGE
-1889 PYNDGDPYIEEYHP
+1889 DYHP

-1918 FSILPVHGMGLF
+1918 ISILPVRGMGLF
-1930 GVTGARWYQRND
+1930 GVTGTKGNSG
-1942 LHLATQPGSYIKN
+1942 LATQPGSYIKN

-1967 PNKTYSGGIVG
+1967 PNETYSGGIVG

-2002 DSGDGIRY
+2002 GSGNGLRY

-2035 VNSFKTGANLDYDDF
+2035 VNSFMTGAVLGNNGF
-2050 KFGGLCGMGF
+2050 MFGGLCGMGF
-2060 GKIENCYVKSAYPCT
+2060 GKIENCYVKSAYPCSPP
-2075 FGRDNDN
+2075 GRGWDIPV
-2082 RYGALLYG
+2082 GALLYG
-2090 NTNTANPVTL
+2090 NTNTDHTVTL

-2111 YMVLNGTAV
+2111 YMVFNGTAV
-2120 GMTYCYAPDTDQYKE
+2120 GMTYCYAPDTDQNQYVE
-2135 YNGGTELGT
+2135 FNATTPTPLGT
-2144 STTPNGNF
+2144 TTIDNGKG

-2163 QLGYMYADNLVSGGE
+2163 QLGYMYADNFVKGGNYDK
-2178 FEGKPLFEALTMRAE
+2178 KPLFEALTMRAE

-2222 YVDNN
+2222 YEMFMDISYNDSIGIVR
-2227 GTVEIEKP
+2227 P

-2245 NNYSD
+2245 NNYGD

-2272 FGFEGGPE
+2272 DGIEGGPE
-2280 SHPAY
+2280 PHPAY

-2300 DYSEYNNDPY
+2300 DYSAYDNNPAN
-2310 YNDSEIDG
+2310 NDSEING
-2318 MIARS
+2318 MIERS
-2323 LPGSLFKGPLDCH
+2323 HTGSLSNNSSLDCH

-2362 ITEAGT
+2362 ITQAGT

-2412 PLLDASTG
+2412 PLLKASTG

-2432 NVASGWA
+2432 NVASGWD
-2439 SGDNGLYANN
+2439 SGDNGDYANN

-2506 TDGYFPSTFDA
+2506 TDGYFPSTFDTT
-2517 HLHVFG
+2517 LHVFG

-2570 WYSDEPHVH
+2570 WHSDEPHVH

-2625 QLGGEYTPT
+2625 ALGGNTPTTPT

-2855 IADWNCHGWEQDSY
+2855 ITGWNCHGWEPDLNSDYPY
-2869 LDEYISY
+2869 LDSDNSY

-2909 VTHTKDAKLC
+2909 VTHTEDAKLC

-2955 GFGDTNNNYGDG
+2955 GFGYTDNNYGDG

-2991 FFVNVKAPQ
+2991 FFVNVKAQ
-3000 DDKATPPALNFS
+3000 QNDKATPPALNFS

-3082 DNKNYAALFAAPDAE
+3082 DNKNYAALFATPDAE

-3122 EFSKLILVDNLTGVQ
+3122 EFNKLILVDNLTGVQ

-3238 LLRLNS
+3238 LMRLNS

>member
-1 MRNTRQGLSNRLKT
+1 MQHFSLFRPAMRNTRQGLSNRLKT
-15 SLLCLATLFLLAL
+15 NLLCLAALFLFGLA
-28 MPTIGWAQ
+28 PRAGWAQ
-36 RETRDVSTPKQFSD
+36 TRVAVSTPQEFSA
-50 ALALEGNVTINIT
+50 ALASSGTVEITITEG
-63 ADFTLNN
+63 FTLDN
-70 GHTATKP
+70 GHTATPTKL
-77 NANPIDYNSVYLV
+77 YNSVYLV
-90 AAGKKTIKGGYKTIT
+90 AEGKKTIKGNNKTIT
-105 RGDYQNN
+105 RGNYQNN
-112 SIVLDQG
+112 SIVLDKG
-119 AYLYIEN
+119 AWLVIEN

-132 EKENYASMISVPKT
+132 GKENYASMISVPKT
-146 IKKTIN
+146 IKKMEN

-224 ADNKIILTNCVFNG
+224 ADNKIILTNCVFNE

-244 DPNPINLENGAALT
+244 DPNPIDLENGAALT

-372 IKIEDN
+372 IKIVDN
-378 TANVVT
+378 TANVAPT

-446 WGNGNYAAKRGGGIY
+446 SGNGNYAAKRGGGIY

-476 NIEHNYTTSN
+476 NIEYNYTTSN
-486 DVDSEGGGVFNAGA
+486 DVDSKGGGVFNYGT

-513 IHHNGY
+513 IRY
-519 NGSYITKKG
+519 NGENGTYKTKKG
-528 GGLYLKGST
+528 GGLYLQGST

-586 GSFENSNYVYDNT
+586 GSFENTNYVYNNT
-599 ATTYGGGVFVEVLG
+599 ATTYGGGVFVEVSA
-613 DRTIDGLVIGSDH
+613 DRTLSGLVIGSDH
-626 EAESRGN
+626 EAEPRGN

-772 YTGATTNLGGNTT
+772 YVMTGATTNLGGNTT
-785 FENNTANDGSG
+785 FENNTANNVSG
-796 GGLYAFSGAT
+796 GGLYALSGAT

-812 EIRFIGNTAA
+812 EIRFIGNTATGN
-822 KKGGGFNNQG
+822 GGGIFNAG

-841 LTFDN
+841 LTFDHN
-846 NSANIDGGGVHH
+846 IANKDGGGVYHQ
-858 SGESLTLTATFTN
+858 GTPLTLTNAIFKNNEATM
-871 NTATT
+871 
-876 GNGGGI
+876 
-882 YTEKTCTLTNCTI
+882 
-895 GEANKPNKAPN
+895 
-906 GNGGGIYMNGEE
+906 NGGGIYMNGEE

-923 GSVSYNTASNNGGG
+923 GSVSHNTASNNGGG

-947 NNNCRIQNN
+947 NNNCLIQKN
-956 VASNNG
+956 VATNNG
-962 GGIYVQQKIDGI
+962 GGIYIREGKSGVEHG
-974 KQGDYKFSALTVIRP
+974 GMYRFSALTVIRP
-989 NNDTIGTLDTDW
+989 NNDTIGTLD
-1001 GNIISTSTG
+1001 IISGDIITSTG
-1010 EDLAVNVFILER
+1010 GVLAEYVQIYADVNGNHV
-1022 PNGFSSDVGEQIF
+1022 DF
-1035 YEEGIDDDAYLTV
+1035 YSECEISVYELPVREEADWYD
-1048 GVGYTKTTYFQVYCE
+1048 FQVYAGKPE
-1063 KVEGSSEWYSN
+1063 STESIE

-1080 RFKQTDGGVDYYLD
+1080 RFKLDDYYLD
-1094 LECGI
+1094 LECDISIDEDDQG
-1099 TYYDNGNFY
+1099 GFY
-1108 EYMGSLVIPAATNP
+1108 VFEGPLEVPGTAAPPT
-1122 LPAIL
+1122 IL
-1127 TLNGSTVGGEAGGNE
+1127 TLNGSTVGGAGKG
-1142 ATNGSGG
+1142 
-1149 GIYIGKDATANLT
+1149 
-1162 GSNVQSNTA
+1162 NTA

-1180 STYATMEVEGAVKVE
+1180 STNAIMEVEGAVKVE

-1210 PYLKDSKEDDVCLQT
+1210 PYLKENKEDDVCLQT
-1225 IRKLSSKGEVITHDM
+1225 IKKLSSKGDVITHDK
-1240 GKIKLTGSITNSRI
+1240 GKIKLTGDITGSWI
-1254 GITEEEIAQYDADLR
+1254 GITEEEIATVTDNTNVRLH
-1269 NREALG
+1269 NEEG
-1275 NYLRQFTIDYGDS
+1275 NYYRQFTIAYGESHVEQEDVR
-1288 EHGELDMSKLFFSN
+1288 KFFFSN
-1302 DNEFVVIKLDD
+1302 DKVFAVIKLPAH
-1313 DDGDYATSTGKLEV
+1313 GGSYQTSTERLEV
-1327 TLGMPT
+1327 TLGMPE

-1346 GDTWGDDGNDGRY
+1346 GDKWGDDDRNDGRH
-1359 PNRPCRTLTGPDG
+1359 PDEPCRTLTGPRG

-1389 VRAISIDEEAKVRT
+1389 VRSISIDEEAKVRT
-1403 LDNDIVV
+1403 LDNNTVV
-1410 IRYPQGDTYN
+1410 IRYPEGDTYN
-1420 KDWFGTSTNVIPN
+1420 KDWFGTSANVIPN

-1441 LNRYPGGHKLS
+1441 LNRYPGGHELS
-1452 NGENDTDDDGS
+1452 NGENDTHDNAS
-1463 VPTPAISSPGPNKG
+1463 VTPTIPSPGPNKG

-1482 NAEKAAVLYNI
+1482 NAAKETVLYNI
-1493 TLDGLKGCSGVTDPI
+1493 TLDGLKDISGVTDPI
-1508 YNPNFAAIFK
+1508 YNQNVAATFS

-1524 AVESTAISKA
+1524 AVDSVAIGRA
-1534 KTGIISLSEGCKVQ
+1534 KTGTISLSEGCKVQ
-1548 NNNNTEGSNNV
+1548 NNNNTKGSNNV
-1559 GSSGREQRPGGGVYV
+1559 NSGREQRPGGGVYV
-1574 AGKLNCINNGF
+1574 AGNLKCIDNGF

-1608 DMLASA
+1608 DMVASA

-1642 GNPDDETKGNTA
+1642 GNPEDETAGNTA
-1654 GGKGGGVY
+1654 GGNGGGVY

-1670 GNYTNTFVV
+1670 GNYANTFVV

-1704 LITGNLGCGSLIGV
+1704 LITGNLGCGSSIGV
-1718 TKTKDWSSDDP
+1718 TKTKNWSSDDP

-1752 AKANV
+1752 AKANWESSG
-1757 ANQSDDWVRDA
+1757 ADGWVRNA

-1778 EHYGVWRLRYNS
+1778 DHYGVWRLRYNS
-1790 TADLCYDENNQ
+1790 TADLCINVHDIGS

-1889 PYNDGDPYIEEYHP
+1889 PYNDDDPYIEEYHP

-1942 LHLATQPGSYIKN
+1942 FHLATQPGSYIKN

-2002 DSGDGIRY
+2002 NSGDGIRY

-2075 FGRDNDN
+2075 SGVKAGNK
-2082 RYGALLYG
+2082 YGALLYG

-2120 GMTYCYAPDTDQYKE
+2120 GMTYCYAPDTDQY
-2135 YNGGTELGT
+2135 YYAGAGTNANSELGT
-2144 STTPNGNF
+2144 GT
-2152 NYHYSP
+2152 NYYYTP

-2163 QLGYMYADNLVSGGE
+2163 QLGYMYADNLVISSDDFG
-2178 FEGKPLFEALTMRAE
+2178 GKPLFEALTMRAE

-2222 YVDNN
+2222 YEMFMDISYNDSIGIVR
-2227 GTVEIEKP
+2227 P

-2245 NNYSD
+2245 NNYGD

-2265 TITEPEV
+2265 TVTEPEV
-2272 FGFEGGPE
+2272 PDIEGEPE
-2280 SHPAY
+2280 PHPAY

-2318 MIARS
+2318 MIERS
-2323 LPGSLFKGPLDCH
+2323 HSGSLFNSSLDCH
-2336 FIYGDVSKAPSLG
+2336 FVYGDVSKAPSLG

-2368 LGSFDMTHVSI
+2368 LGSFGMTHVSI

-2394 MNYLGAQELKR
+2394 INYLGAQELKR

-2517 HLHVFG
+2517 TLHVFG

-2570 WYSDEPHVH
+2570 WHSDTPHVH

-2634 GGDDDGVKVYRV
+2634 GGDDDGIKVYRV

-2654 VDEAEV
+2654 SVWEGKK
-2660 PIEPVD
+2660 
-2666 PPVRFNNTPLDDNE
+2666 NDDSR
-2680 KGKTR
+2680 KDIPR
-2685 SNEVVYYQN
+2685 SDEVVYYQN
-2694 SIFDDLDEKREA
+2694 SIFDDLDTKRESK
-2706 GYLDLTYLHNLKDS
+2706 YLNLTYLHNLKDS

-2725 SGLYLVS
+2725 SGLYM
-2732 YVDYYWANAQVEI
+2732 VDYVEYNMKNEQVKIVMDDGFWEYYAS
-2745 NMNSDFWAY
+2745 NDF
-2754 YYNDNSD
+2754 
-2761 CFVYDVTNM
+2761 
-2770 NPGQDAYFGP
+2770 G
-2780 EINYY
+2780 YY
-2785 DPVADF
+2785 DSYDLPQGVSFDSGNESGPVANF
-2791 VMSLFPN
+2791 VMSLFPH
-2798 NGFQPGGNYL
+2798 NGFYPGT
-2808 EYVPSYSFTSGN
+2808 PSLSYDCYNFTSGD
-2820 KEIDL
+2820 KEIAL
-2825 YQIFDNHSPI
+2825 YQIFNNNSPV

-2855 IADWNCHGWEQDSY
+2855 ITGWNCHGWEPDLNSDYPY
-2869 LDEYISY
+2869 LDSDNSY

-2882 VNDPNPSGSKQSETE
+2882 VDDPNPSGSKQSETE

-2955 GFGDTNNNYGDG
+2955 GFGDTDNNYGDG
-2967 FSYYVAGGS
+2967 FSYYVAEGS

-3082 DNKNYAALFAAPDAE
+3082 DNKNYAALFATPDAE

-3198 SSHGTAQLDFIDLQ
+3198 SSHGTAQLDLIDLQ